1 MKYKFSYN
9 HRSFY
14 SRKISGSATLGHLIT
29 LTDTFHSELHNMI
42 EIRMYT
48 VAINWRH
55 MSMIGIK
62 SFHLGSNSF

>member
-48 VAINWRH
+48 VAI
-55 MSMIGIK
+55 GDT
-62 SFHLGSNSF
+62 